1 MFLVLPAVLSPAE
14 AAVLVEAASDLPYV
28 DGRTTAGRF
37 VRDIKANDQAVAT
50 PERDAILSRVEQ
62 GLRAHP
68 LFRAAACPKAL
79 TPLILSRY
87 RAGQTYGLHVDDALM
102 GGLRT
107 DLSFTLFLADPDS
120 YDGGALIVEDSLE
133 ARAIKLQAG
142 DAILYPSSTL
152 HRVDPVTKGTR
163 LAVVG
168 WVQSLIRD
176 PAQREMLF
184 DLDQAVETV
193 FARDGKSDLFDRL
206 AKTRSNLLR
215 LWAEV

>member
-14 AAVLVEAASDLPYV
+14 AAVLVEAASDLPYD

-68 LFRAAACPKAL
+68 LFRAAARPKAL